1 MTLSTSLN
9 PCGQGTQLAHVG
21 QMSREIMV
29 IIERFWNSH
38 PVVYLDFLGMAVA
51 QLCRF
56 LKHTIPNWD
65 K

>member
-1 MTLSTSLN
+1 
-9 PCGQGTQLAHVG
+9 
-21 QMSREIMV
+21 MV